1 MTSKSSSFLSSVLR
15 AALLMLA
22 LLGAATAAL
31 ADSGEKRASVSG
43 TIAAVDTTAG
53 TLIIAPRHGSK
64 VTLHTNAKTRL
75 ALDGEDAALADIPI
89 GAAASAVYDR
99 ATLTA
104 LRVEAHSRQPQAAI
118 EGSVTA
124 TGKDSITITP
134 EHRKHGA
141 PGTPVTLTIN
151 ASTQVFL
158 DGSKSTLAAIAVGD
172 QARALYDSTTKIAAA
187 IHAESPHR
195 EPAEVEGK
203 VTAVSGSS
211 ITITPDEHG
220 APVTL
225 GTDASTHVFLN
236 GTASTLS
243 AIAVGDQA
251 RALYDSGTLIASVI
265 QAQSPHHELVAVEGK
280 VTAVGS
286 SSITIA
292 PQKGAPVALATS
304 ATTQVFL
311 DGAVSKLSAIKV
323 GDNARAL
330 YDATSLI
337 AAVIQAESPHH
348 ELAEVEG
355 KVTAVTSSSFTIAPE
370 EGAPVALG
378 TDGSTKVFL
387 DRKSST
393 LAAIK
398 VGDEALALYDSSTSI
413 AAVIQARSK
422 SD

>member
-1 MTSKSSSFLSSVLR
+1 MTSKSSSFLNSVLR
-15 AALLMLA
+15 TALLLLA
-22 LLGAATAAL
+22 LFGATAAL
-31 ADSGEKRASVSG
+31 ADSGQKRASVNG
-43 TIAAVDTTAG
+43 TVAAVDTAAG
-53 TLIIAPRHGSK
+53 TLTIAPRHGSK
-64 VTLHTNAKTRL
+64 VTLKTNAKTRL
-75 ALDGEDAALADIPI
+75 ALDGEDATLADIPV
-89 GAAASAVYDR
+89 GATASAVYDP

-104 LRVEAHSRQPQAAI
+104 LRVEAHSGHPQAAV

-134 EHRKHGA
+134 EHGKHGA
-141 PGTPVTLTIN
+141 PGTPVKLTTN
-151 ASTQVFL
+151 ASTRVFL
-158 DGSKSTLAAIAVGD
+158 DGRKSTPAAIAVGD
-172 QARALYDSTTKIAAA
+172 HAGALYDSKTSIAAV
-187 IHAESPHR
+187 IHAESPDH
-195 EPAEVEGK
+195 ELAEVEGK

-211 ITITPDEHG
+211 ITITPEEHG

-225 GTDASTHVFLN
+225 GTDASTKVILN
-236 GTASTLS
+236 GTASTL
-243 AIAVGDQA
+243 AAVAVGDQA
-251 RALYDSGTLIASVI
+251 RALYDGSTLIASVI
-265 QAQSPHHELVAVEGK
+265 QAQSPHHELAEVEGK
-280 VTAVGS
+280 VTAVGG

-292 PQKGAPVALATS
+292 PRKGAPVALATN

-311 DGAVSKLSAIKV
+311 DGAVSKLADIKV

-355 KVTAVTSSSFTIAPE
+355 KVTAVTSSSLTIAPE
-370 EGAPVALG
+370 EGAAVTLG
-378 TDGSTKVFL
+378 ADGSTKVFL
-387 DRKSST
+387 DRKTST

-413 AAVIQARSK
+413 AAVIEARSK

>member
-1 MTSKSSSFLSSVLR
+1 MTSKSSLFLNSVLR
-15 AALLMLA
+15 AALVVLA
-22 LLGAATAAL
+22 VFGATAAL
-31 ADSGEKRASVSG
+31 ADSGEKRASVNG
-43 TIAAVDTTAG
+43 TIAAVDTAAG
-53 TLIIAPRHGSK
+53 TLTITPRHGSK

-75 ALDGEDAALADIPI
+75 ALDGEDATLADIPV
-89 GAAASAVYDR
+89 GATASAVYDP

-104 LRVEAHSRQPQAAI
+104 LRVEAHSRHPQAAV

-124 TGKDSITITP
+124 IGKDSITITP
-134 EHRKHGA
+134 DHGEHGA
-141 PGTPVTLTIN
+141 PSTPVKLTTS

-158 DGSKSTLAAIAVGD
+158 DGHKSNLAAIAVGD
-172 QARALYDSTTKIAAA
+172 QARALYDSKTSIAAV
-187 IHAESPHR
+187 IHAESPHH
-195 EPAEVEGK
+195 ELAEVEGK

-211 ITITPDEHG
+211 ITITPEEHG

-236 GTASTLS
+236 GTASTL
-243 AIAVGDQA
+243 AAVAVGDQA
-251 RALYDSGTLIASVI
+251 RALYDSSTLIASVI
-265 QAQSPHHELVAVEGK
+265 QAQSPHHELAEVEGK

-292 PQKGAPVALATS
+292 PQKGTPVALATS

-311 DGAVSKLSAIKV
+311 DGAVSKLTAIKV

-355 KVTAVTSSSFTIAPE
+355 KVTAVTASSITIAPE